1 MQDVLEKAE
10 EDALMRQY
18 TVSKGADTREHKSK
32 QPRGFVVSGAPWSTS
47 STDDFPTLGGGG
59 GGKGGASSTGVGG
72 AGGGGVAAKKAQ
84 WGPSAFGPR
93 LPRSN

>member
-1 MQDVLEKAE
+1 MQDVIEKAE
-10 EDALMRQY
+10 EEALMRQY
-18 TVSKGADTREHKSK
+18 TVSKGADTREQKSK
-32 QPRGFVVSGAPWSTS
+32 QAHGFVVSGAPWSTS

-59 GGKGGASSTGVGG
+59 GAAKGGASTGGPVGG
-72 AGGGGVAAKKAQ
+72 AAKKAQ

>member
-1 MQDVLEKAE
+1 MQDVIEKAE
-10 EDALMRQY
+10 EEELMRQY
-18 TVSKGADTREHKSK
+18 TVSKGTDSREHKSK

-59 GGKGGASSTGVGG
+59 GGKGGASTGVGG
-72 AGGGGVAAKKAQ
+72 ARAGGTTKKAQ

-93 LPRSN
+93 LPRSNN